1 MDPDYPAQLPQ
12 PPPYYYPPQSAPL
25 AGYQQPYGPP
35 QPQVI
40 NKPGGLSSAAH
51 IGHII
56 ASIMT
61 CGTWLPFY
69 LLFVLFA
76 PTRRAEVIVPLGADP
91 QAVAAA
97 YATAAPSVA
106 ERRARNQTA
115 GALLAAIF
123 LIVLA
128 CTLIAWLG

>member
-12 PPPYYYPPQSAPL
+12 PRRRTTRRNRHPRPATSSRT
-25 AGYQQPYGPP
+25 GHHN
-35 QPQVI
+35 PQVI

-61 CGTWLPFY
+61 CGAWLPFD

-76 PTRRAEVIVPLGADP
+76 PTRRAEVIVPLGADLH
-91 QAVAAA
+91 AVAAA
-97 YATAAPSVA
+97 YAAAAPSVA
-106 ERRARNQTA
+106 ERRARNQTV

-123 LIVLA
+123 
-128 CTLIAWLG
+128 